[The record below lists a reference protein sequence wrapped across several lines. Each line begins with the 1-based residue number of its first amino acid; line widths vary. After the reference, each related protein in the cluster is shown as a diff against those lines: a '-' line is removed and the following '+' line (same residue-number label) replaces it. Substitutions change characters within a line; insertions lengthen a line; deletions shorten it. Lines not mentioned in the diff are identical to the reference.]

1 MSFIQ
6 PDSKHQLP
14 ISAAMKILEINS
26 VPYGSTCNIML
37 GIHDV
42 AEPIGIQVDTSSG
55 YSTHPN
61 RNLPKN
67 HINIGGK
74 LDKSLHML
82 LARLSGY
89 NGCFSYLATKKL
101 IRRINQE
108 QYDLIHL
115 HNIHGWYLDIPMLFR
130 YIKGHH
136 IPVIW
141 TFHDCW
147 PFTGQCPH
155 FTMAKCD
162 KWEQGCHHCP
172 QYQDYPQS
180 YVDQTKKMWN
190 LKKKWFTGVED
201 MTIVTPSLWL
211 ADLVKQ
217 SFLREYPVK
226 VINNGINLSI
236 FKPTVSNFKAKHN
249 IPETTKILLGVSF
262 GWGKRKGLDVF
273 IELSKR
279 LNDDYKI
286 VLVGTDDNTDK
297 TLPSNIISIH
307 RTQNQTELAEIYTA
321 ADLFVNPT
329 REENY
334 PTVNMEALACGT
346 PVITFKTGG
355 SPEIIDDSCGIA
367 VDCDDIDGL
376 ETKIKQV
383 CGQTKL
389 STENCLNRAATFD
402 RNKRLKE
409 YVELYKSIGVR
420 LQNYKV
426 NN

>member
-1 MSFIQ
+1 
-6 PDSKHQLP
+6 
-14 ISAAMKILEINS
+14 MKILEINS

-42 AEPIGIQVDTSSG
+42 AESIGIRVDTSSG

-61 RNLPKN
+61 KNLPQN

-74 LDKSLHML
+74 VSKGLHMF
-82 LARLSGY
+82 LAKLTGY
-89 NGCFSYLATKKL
+89 NGCFSCLATKKL
-101 IRRINQE
+101 IKRIRQE
-108 QYDLIHL
+108 QYDLIHF
-115 HNIHGWYLDIPMLFR
+115 HNIHGWYLNIPMLFK
-130 YIKGHH
+130 YIKKHN
-136 IPVIW
+136 IPIVW

-147 PFTGQCPH
+147 SFTGQCPH
-155 FTMAKCD
+155 FTMVKCGHW
-162 KWEQGCHHCP
+162 KEGCHNCP
-172 QYQDYPQS
+172 QYRDYPQS
-180 YVDQTKKMWN
+180 YVDITKIMWK
-190 LKKKWFTGVED
+190 LKRKWFTGVKNL
-201 MTIVTPSLWL
+201 TIVTPSQWL

-217 SFLREYPVK
+217 SFLREYPIQ
-226 VINNGINLSI
+226 VINNGIDLQV
-236 FKPTVSNFKAKHN
+236 FKPRASNFKTKQN
-249 IPETTKILLGVSF
+249 IPETAKLLLGVSF

-286 VLVGTDDNTDK
+286 VLVGTDDSTDK
-297 TLPSNIISIH
+297 LLPSNIISIH

-376 ETKIKQV
+376 EFQIRQI
-383 CGQTKL
+383 CERTKL
-389 STENCLNRAATFD
+389 STQNCLDRAASFD

-409 YVELYKSIGVR
+409 YIELYKSIGVR
-420 LQNYKV
+420 SQTHKV

>member
-1 MSFIQ
+1 
-6 PDSKHQLP
+6 
-14 ISAAMKILEINS
+14 MKVLEINS

-37 GIHDV
+37 GIRDV
-42 AEPIGIQVDTSSG
+42 AESIGIRVDTSSG

-61 RNLPKN
+61 RNLPSN

-74 LDKSLHML
+74 LGKSLHML
-82 LARLSGY
+82 LARLTGY
-89 NGCFSYLATKKL
+89 NGCFSYFSTKKL
-101 IRRINQE
+101 IRRIKQE
-108 QYDLIHL
+108 HYDLIHL
-115 HNIHGWYLDIPMLFR
+115 HNIHGWYLDIPVMFR
-130 YIKGHH
+130 YIKKHN

-162 KWEQGCHHCP
+162 KWMEGCHNCS
-172 QYQDYPQS
+172 QYRDYPQS

-190 LKKKWFTGVED
+190 LKKKWFTEVKD
-201 MTIVTPSLWL
+201 MTIVTPSQWL
-211 ADLVKQ
+211 ADLVMQ

-226 VINNGINLSI
+226 VINNGIDLSV
-236 FKPTVSNFKAKHN
+236 FKPTTSNFKTKHN

-262 GWGKRKGLDVF
+262 GWGERKGLDVF

-279 LNDDYKI
+279 LNDEYRI
-286 VLVGTDDNTDK
+286 VLVGTDYDTDK
-297 TLPSNIISIH
+297 LIPSNVISIH

-321 ADLFVNPT
+321 ADLFINPT

-355 SPEIIDDSCGIA
+355 SPEIIDDTCG
-367 VDCDDIDGL
+367 VTVNCDDIDGL
-376 ETKIKQV
+376 ESHIRQI
-383 CGQTKL
+383 CEQTKF
-389 STENCLNRAATFD
+389 STQDCLDRAASFD

-409 YVELYKSIGVR
+409 YIELYKSTVHQDI
-420 LQNYKV
+420 NS
-426 NN
+426 